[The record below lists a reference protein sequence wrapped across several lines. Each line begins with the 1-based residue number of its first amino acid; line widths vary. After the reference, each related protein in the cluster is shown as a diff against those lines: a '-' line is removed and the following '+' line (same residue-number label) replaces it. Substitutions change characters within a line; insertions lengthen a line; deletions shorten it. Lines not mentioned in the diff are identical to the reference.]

1 MNAYLNN
8 LTICATGRSNDYED
22 IVFHNLSLLNW
33 LSRSGQPFSIEWLA
47 ERWRVHQRVRLFT
60 LQNLPHVPHLPPKY
74 PHPNSHYKPHN
85 TKAFMQCNDFA
96 TAVALEFVC
105 GKQVRDPN
113 VFAGTMGRYTSGPQ
127 GIVGTNYPSRVTMIL
142 IPFCDSDL
150 SRRKTRIHYNDALLV
165 SGFCS

>member
-74 PHPNSHYKPHN
+74 PNPNSHYQPLS
-85 TKAFMQCNDFA
+85 TKTFMQFSCLA
-96 TAVALEFVC
+96 TAVAFEFLDSD
-105 GKQVRDPN
+105 KVRDPD
-113 VFAGTMGRYTSGPQ
+113 VFAETMGRSASGPQ

-142 IPFCDSDL
+142 IRFCDSDL